1 MKCDM
6 IVNLVN
12 SDSEIGKLAVGTAY
26 FTSENS
32 LAFSVDGL
40 QNRPG
45 FLCLGT
51 YYLFILSLKS
61 LTLFDLDILVYIYNT
76 FSLRSASHI

>member
-1 MKCDM
+1 M

-12 SDSEIGKLAVGTAY
+12 SDSEIGKLAAGAAY
-26 FTSENS
+26 FTSEDS

-51 YYLFILSLKS
+51 YYLIILSLKS
-61 LTLFDLDILVYIYNT
+61 LTLFDLDISVYI
-76 FSLRSASHI
+76 L